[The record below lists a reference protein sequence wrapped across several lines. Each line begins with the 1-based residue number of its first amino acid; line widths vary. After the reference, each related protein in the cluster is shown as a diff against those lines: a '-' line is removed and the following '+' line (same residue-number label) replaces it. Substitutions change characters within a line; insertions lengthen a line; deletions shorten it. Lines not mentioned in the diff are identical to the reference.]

1 MSITIHRQWLEQK
14 FYDLHTGDLPEI
26 YTMSDDDLD
35 DMTDELKALQKRYIP
50 ERIDQYT
57 SVDTNAY
64 MDEMQ
69 DIVEKYLTNQSHT
82 NMV

>member
-1 MSITIHRQWLEQK
+1 MSNTIHRNWLNNR
-14 FYDLHTGDLPEI
+14 FDDLYVGDLPEI
-26 YTMSDDDLD
+26 DALSDDDLEGLI
-35 DMTDELKALQKRYIP
+35 DEPKALQKRYIP

-69 DIVEKYLTNQSHT
+69 DIVEKYIKD
-82 NMV
+82 

>member
-1 MSITIHRQWLEQK
+1 MSITIHRQWLDQR
-14 FYDLHTGDLPEI
+14 FSDLYVGDLPEI
-26 YTMSDDDLD
+26 DDLSDDDLESLI
-35 DMTDELKALQKRYIP
+35 DELKALQKKYTP

-69 DIVEKYLTNQSHT
+69 DIVEKYIKD
-82 NMV
+82 